1 MSNNDT
7 HCDFDKF
14 RLRRFV
20 EKLVDAGEVVI
31 HDDPVSLVDLSARID
46 ETPKASLFRQVGQEK
61 FEMIAAVS
69 GSRKR
74 LAMAFGVG
82 ESEVIAEYTRRM
94 ANPQKYVEV
103 SSEQAPVHQVI
114 KKGDEIDLMRLPFHL
129 QHEYDGAPY
138 ISSGI
143 DYSVDPAT
151 GRTNVGCRRL
161 MFRSKNTMRANLSQP
176 SDLKRV
182 YLACVERGEKLP
194 ASFAIGS
201 HPLDYLAAGQRIP
214 VDEFGL
220 VGTLRGEPVP
230 MVRGL
235 TNGVLAPADAEMIV
249 EGYFDEL
256 GYSEKEGPYGEFYG
270 YYGPVHMDPVFH
282 VTAITMREDV
292 LHQTVR
298 HSGRH
303 LSWTESA
310 NLGGLNSELQMWRL
324 LRSANIEPAAVCAV
338 PGTNG
343 RQSARVAL
351 KRGTPGQARLVIS
364 ALAAIPRLKYIYVVD
379 DDVDVFSNE
388 QVEWAMSTRFRSD
401 RDIVVLEGFA
411 PFYMDPTTGDN
422 GNIAKVGFD
431 LTAPYGRPE
440 TIESRRAFAPRF
452 AAPSKDRRFGSV
464 REALAAGPL
473 FFMELMTAL
482 GSTDG
487 REIALELDALSQEGV
502 LCRLRDGEW
511 ALESSADKK

>member
-1 MSNNDT
+1 
-7 HCDFDKF
+7 
-14 RLRRFV
+14 
-20 EKLVDAGEVVI
+20 
-31 HDDPVSLVDLSARID
+31 
-46 ETPKASLFRQVGQEK
+46 
-61 FEMIAAVS
+61 
-69 GSRKR
+69 
-74 LAMAFGVG
+74 
-82 ESEVIAEYTRRM
+82 
-94 ANPQKYVEV
+94 
-103 SSEQAPVHQVI
+103 
-114 KKGDEIDLMRLPFHL
+114 
-129 QHEYDGAPY
+129 
-138 ISSGI
+138 
-143 DYSVDPAT
+143 
-151 GRTNVGCRRL
+151 
-161 MFRSKNTMRANLSQP
+161 
-176 SDLKRV
+176 
-182 YLACVERGEKLP
+182 VERGEKLP

-282 VTAITMREDV
+282 VTAITMRNDV

-310 NLGGLNSELQMWRL
+310 NLGGLNSELQMWRV
-324 LRSANIEPAAVCAV
+324 LRAANIEPTAICAV

-351 KRGTPGQARLVIS
+351 KRGTPGQARLAIS
-364 ALAAIPRLKYIYVVD
+364 ALAAIPRLKYIYVTD
-379 DDVDVFSNE
+379 EDVDVFSNE

-411 PFYMDPTTGDN
+411 PFYMDPTTGDH

-440 TIESRRAFAPRF
+440 TIESRRALAPRF
-452 AAPSKDRRFGSV
+452 AAASAERRFGSV

-473 FFMELMTAL
+473 FFMELIVAL

-487 REIALELDALSQEGV
+487 REIALELEALNQEGV

-511 ALESSADKK
+511 ALQESADKK

>member
-1 MSNNDT
+1 
-7 HCDFDKF
+7 
-14 RLRRFV
+14 
-20 EKLVDAGEVVI
+20 
-31 HDDPVSLVDLSARID
+31 
-46 ETPKASLFRQVGQEK
+46 
-61 FEMIAAVS
+61 
-69 GSRKR
+69 
-74 LAMAFGVG
+74 
-82 ESEVIAEYTRRM
+82 
-94 ANPQKYVEV
+94 
-103 SSEQAPVHQVI
+103 
-114 KKGDEIDLMRLPFHL
+114 
-129 QHEYDGAPY
+129 
-138 ISSGI
+138 
-143 DYSVDPAT
+143 
-151 GRTNVGCRRL
+151 
-161 MFRSKNTMRANLSQP
+161 MRANLSQP

-256 GYSEKEGPYGEFYG
+256 GYREKEGPYGEFYG

-282 VTAITMREDV
+282 VTAITMRDDV

-298 HSGRH
+298 HSGRY
-303 LSWTESA
+303 LGWTESA

-324 LRSANIEPAAVCAV
+324 LRSANIEPAAICAV
-338 PGTNG
+338 PDTNG
-343 RQSARVAL
+343 RQSARIAL
-351 KRGTPGQARLVIS
+351 KRGTPGQARLAIS

-411 PFYMDPTTGDN
+411 PFYMDPTTGDH
-422 GNIAKVGFD
+422 GSVAKVGFD

-473 FFMELMTAL
+473 FFMELMVAL

-502 LCRLRDGEW
+502 LCRLPDGEW
-511 ALESSADKK
+511 ALEGSADKK